1 MEKEQVYYSISQIN
15 EYIKALF
22 DNTVTLKNIYLKGEI
37 SNYKGRNKSG
47 HIYFTLKDEKC
58 SINAVLFKYD
68 TFSLNFE
75 PKNGDEVLVCGSI
88 SSYPPSGT
96 YQIICKNI
104 SLFGV
109 GDSYLKKELLKK
121 KLFQERIFNIEH
133 KKKIPSYPK
142 NIGIITGKNSAA
154 ALDFE
159 FNLKR
164 RFPLVEVTIIPSLVQ
179 GENAV
184 DDLIKNL
191 SAADNKYDLLI
202 IGRGGGASEDLSA
215 FDDERLVRCIYNLN
229 SPIISAVG
237 HEINQTLC
245 DLVADKFASTPT
257 GAAEIAVP
265 NIEDI
270 LYDLTQIKSY
280 LDSLISGKISTL
292 ENKLLKIKSLK
303 YFQNME
309 SIYDS
314 YNDKLISLKQLL
326 NVKIENLLSKVEK
339 RLDYQKRSLELLN
352 PNNIL
357 NKGYSIVTNQ
367 KGEVVNSITQVNDD
381 DLLSIKLSN
390 GRVISKV
397 VSKEEE
403 YAK

>member
-1 MEKEQVYYSISQIN
+1 M
-15 EYIKALF
+15 
-22 DNTVTLKNIYLKGEI
+22 
-37 SNYKGRNKSG
+37 
-47 HIYFTLKDEKC
+47 
-58 SINAVLFKYD
+58 
-68 TFSLNFE
+68 
-75 PKNGDEVLVCGSI
+75 
-88 SSYPPSGT
+88 
-96 YQIICKNI
+96 
-104 SLFGV
+104 
-109 GDSYLKKELLKK
+109 
-121 KLFQERIFNIEH
+121 
-133 KKKIPSYPK
+133 
-142 NIGIITGKNSAA
+142 
-154 ALDFE
+154 
-159 FNLKR
+159 
-164 RFPLVEVTIIPSLVQ
+164 
-179 GENAV
+179 
-184 DDLIKNL
+184 
-191 SAADNKYDLLI
+191 I

-215 FDDERLVRCIYNLN
+215 FDDERLVKCIYNLN

-280 LDSLISGKISTL
+280 LDSLITGKISTL

-357 NKGYSIVTNQ
+357 NKGYSIVTNRN
-367 KGEVVNSITQVNDD
+367 GEVVNSVSQVNDD
-381 DLLSIKLSN
+381 DLLCIKLSN
-390 GRVISKV
+390 GKVISKV
-397 VSKEEE
+397 VSKEDE